1 MSERVPEALEMSD
14 TEILDWMGDNLLH
27 LGLSGS
33 GADIKFSLHA
43 WGGIRSTG
51 VSIREAVNKVA
62 PRLKEDNRDF

>member
-51 VSIREAVNKVA
+51 VSIREAVNKA
-62 PRLKEDNRDF
+62 AARLKEANRDF